1 MELGEGATLTPPRNL
16 PHSPSLTGT
25 SWQIGG
31 HGSAGPC
38 PHLQDPPARSILVR
52 ECCQVPCTGTA
63 RTALPAGQRLRR
75 TPQPPESL
83 STARS
88 ADSHWRWAGGVAEE
102 ELLAAFAPDPGGWVG
117 RDPSRA
123 SHASVPPL
131 TGVVL
136 TCFMPQ
142 GWSLVSGGLL
152 LALQVRG
159 TGWDRFLCVL
169 VLLPVCSSVAGGGGG
184 EGGGGPTAPVGRP
197 APSREFCASL
207 VASSRESVQTQ
218 SGSSTG
224 RGGPLP
230 LTSGAVPAVLG
241 PHPPAALGVL
251 LAPSWHWLY
260 QAALSCLWSSP
271 QVTALLCGVSRESS
285 SRQSLATR
293 SPYGGCLRR
302 ACLGP
307 PCTPVSCLL
316 ASLFAPQDTSCT
328 LSWGDLMLAR
338 WPRCGVDRGGQGPR
352 WQG

>member
-1 MELGEGATLTPPRNL
+1 M
-16 PHSPSLTGT
+16 
-25 SWQIGG
+25 
-31 HGSAGPC
+31 
-38 PHLQDPPARSILVR
+38 
-52 ECCQVPCTGTA
+52 
-63 RTALPAGQRLRR
+63 
-75 TPQPPESL
+75 
-83 STARS
+83 
-88 ADSHWRWAGGVAEE
+88 
-102 ELLAAFAPDPGGWVG
+102 
-117 RDPSRA
+117 
-123 SHASVPPL
+123 
-131 TGVVL
+131 GVVL

-142 GWSLVSGGLL
+142 GWSLVAGGLL
-152 LALQVRG
+152 LALQVRS

-169 VLLPVCSSVAGGGGG
+169 ALPPVCSSVAGGGGW
-184 EGGGGPTAPVGRP
+184 GGGPTAPVGRP

-230 LTSGAVPAVLG
+230 LTSGAVLAVLG

-260 QAALSCLWSSP
+260 QAALSCLWSPP
-271 QVTALLCGVSRESS
+271 QVTAFLCGVSGESS

-307 PCTPVSCLL
+307 PCTPASCLL
-316 ASLFAPQDTSCT
+316 ASLFAPQDASRT

-338 WPRCGVDRGGQGPR
+338 WPRCRGDGRPGAWVAGLTGSSAPWWHLLWIQGRVPR
-352 WQG
+352 LSSRAPSGAGLRGRHTLPTWPLAPIVALLRERPVRRGHWGWVAAKTFSQVLVVLHLVQRSGPSGGAGLGRALLALIHVGSGALEVLAHLPRLAQLSEELRWGLPGLPGSG